1 MAKIDVTIHAE
12 LLLGASYKNN
22 CKTLKLR
29 INSVNF
35 WVCFLLEL
43 VHLAASISKDLKSKS
58 KSEAKH
64 ALKLQQS
71 EMWNTFVY

>member
-29 INSVNF
+29 LNSVNF

-43 VHLAASISKDLKSKS
+43 VHLAASMFLARI
-58 KSEAKH
+58 
-64 ALKLQQS
+64 
-71 EMWNTFVY
+71 